1 MSLIANSKY
10 GDCTCCSSTNVQCR
24 KRGKDLICLSCCKTI
39 DTKKQVAKA
48 NTRNAV
54 RSLGT
59 YQREEGIVDSIQEL
73 IIDID
78 RVASKYVRLA
88 AMDKEHKVE
97 CFTCGVRKNWKVM
110 QNGHF
115 IARAAL
121 ATRWELANLKPQ
133 CSYCN
138 VTLHGNI
145 DEYKSRLEAEH
156 KGITDYLYEQ
166 SKEVSKPSRDE
177 LKQLLFDF
185 QQKLRVVESKL
196 KA

>member
-1 MSLIANSKY
+1 M
-10 GDCTCCSSTNVQCR
+10 V
-24 KRGKDLICLSCCKTI
+24 
-39 DTKKQVAKA
+39 KA

-59 YQREEGIVDSIQEL
+59 YQREESIVDSIQEL

-88 AMDKEHKVE
+88 SMDKEHKVE

-145 DEYKSRLEAEH
+145 DEYKSRLEAER

-166 SKEVSKPSRDE
+166 SKVVTKPSRDE

-185 QQKLRVVESKL
+185 QQKLRLVETKL
-196 KA
+196 AAK